1 MKVIRCKLSGRVI
14 VVTRCELSGRVI
26 VVTLENQE
34 MKRRE
39 SGDESEI

>member
-34 MKRRE
+34 MKRHE